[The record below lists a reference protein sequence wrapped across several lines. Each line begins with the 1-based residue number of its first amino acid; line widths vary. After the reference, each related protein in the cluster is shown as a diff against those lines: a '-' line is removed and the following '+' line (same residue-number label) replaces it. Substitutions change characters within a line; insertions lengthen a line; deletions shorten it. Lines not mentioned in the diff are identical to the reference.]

1 MDIEDYST
9 HGVFV
14 VVNHQGILLQ
24 GKPGVGKSDLALNL
38 LDKGHALVVDDLVLF
53 RRDGD
58 CLIGYGNTDSYGKI
72 HIRNLGM
79 LNLANKYTIIEEY
92 QLDKIIWLSDEKTV
106 DSALPTLECASVLGQ
121 NIPLFRL
128 TIGTNRPLVVLVES
142 IADIKCQI

>member
-38 LDKGHALVVDDLVLF
+38 LDKGHTLVVDDLILF
-53 RRDGD
+53 RQKGD
-58 CLIGYGNTDSYGKI
+58 KLIGYGNDHSYGKI
-72 HIRNLGM
+72 HIRNLGV
-79 LNLANKYTIIEEY
+79 LDLADRYSIVGEY
-92 QLDKIIWLSDEKTV
+92 QLDKIIWLSDEQTV
-106 DSALPTLECASVLGQ
+106 DSALPTLERANVLGQ

-128 TIGTNRPLVVLVES
+128 TTGSNRPLAVLVEA
-142 IADIKCQI
+142 IANIKCEI